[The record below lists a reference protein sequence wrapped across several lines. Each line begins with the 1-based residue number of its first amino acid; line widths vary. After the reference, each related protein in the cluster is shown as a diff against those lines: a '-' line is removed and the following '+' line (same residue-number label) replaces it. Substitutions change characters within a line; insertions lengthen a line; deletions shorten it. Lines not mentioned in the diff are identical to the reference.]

1 VCLPT
6 ARAKLNE
13 WSFYASDVDPVVLQ
27 QAEENVRRNSLEGR
41 IHLVLANLVGDVFK
55 PIVEAAGSGAEFA
68 FTMCNPPFF
77 DPEECGEK
85 FPVYSNGTGSVTNAR
100 DSRHVDRRGAPWST
114 TEARPREVSTQGGEV
129 DFVRRIIQ
137 ESVVHR
143 DRIRIFTTMI
153 GRRASWWPVSKMLDD
168 LDGQVKQRQLY
179 SLSQGRT
186 QRWVVAWTFASSISL
201 PAPDGM

>member
-1 VCLPT
+1 M
-6 ARAKLNE
+6 
-13 WSFYASDVDPVVLQ
+13 
-27 QAEENVRRNSLEGR
+27 
-41 IHLVLANLVGDVFK
+41 
-55 PIVEAAGSGAEFA
+55 EAAGSGTEFA

-85 FPVYSNGTGSVTNAR
+85 FPVYSNGTGSVANGR
-100 DSRHVDRRGAPWST
+100 DSRHAGRRGVPWSA

-129 DFVRRIIQ
+129 DFVRRIVQ
-137 ESVVHR
+137 ESVAHR
-143 DRIRIFTTMI
+143 DRIRWVVYHEWGMCWQPIYPPIHPFRIFTTMI
-153 GRRASWWPVSKMLDD
+153 GRRASWRPVSRMLDD

-186 QRWVVAWTFASSISL
+186 QRWVVAWTFDASITL